1 MPDVVVL
8 GGGVGGMT
16 AAHELAERGFD
27 VSVLEHHH
35 VPGGKA
41 RSIPAPGTGTDG
53 RPDLPAEHGFRFFP
67 GFYRHVPD
75 TMRRIP
81 SGSSP
86 HGVFDHL
93 VSSTRAEIAR
103 IGAKAFIM
111 PARFPQ
117 SVGDLRLLFT
127 DAFLNDLG
135 IPVRDQ
141 LFFIEL
147 LVKLL
152 GSCDERRYG
161 EYEYQSWWDFSEA
174 TQHSTAYQDFLA
186 TGLTRSLVAAR
197 AEVMS
202 ARTGGYILLQLL
214 FDLANYGRSVDR
226 VLDGPTNEVWIQPW
240 LRHLNALGVTYR
252 EGVKVTGLRLD
263 GTRVAGVQVDGGEEV
278 SADWVVCALPVE
290 VATTLITDEMK
301 EVDPRLASLELLQT
315 RWMNGV
321 MFYLTRDVPLV
332 HGHVIYIDSPWA
344 LTSISQAQFWPGVD
358 LGARG
363 NGQVHGI
370 LSVDVSEWE
379 QPGMLYGKPAM
390 QCSKQEIIAEVWAQL
405 KAHLDLGGAGPLQD
419 GDRVGWFVDSDIRY
433 PNPRQDINLEPLL
446 VNTAGSWDHRP
457 DAATK
462 IENFLLA
469 SDYVRTYTDLAT
481 MEGANEAARRAVNAI
496 LDATGSREPKCR
508 VWPLH
513 EPALFAPVRAL
524 DRVRYQWEH
533 GTSAGGPPGPGPG
546 Q

>member
-1 MPDVVVL
+1 MSPAARPAACRRL
-8 GGGVGGMT
+8 EQEPTGG
-16 AAHELAERGFD
+16 
-27 VSVLEHHH
+27 
-35 VPGGKA
+35 
-41 RSIPAPGTGTDG
+41 
-53 RPDLPAEHGFRFFP
+53 PDLPAEHGFKRLFP

-127 DAFLNDLG
+127 DAFLFNDLG
-135 IPVRDQ
+135 IPVHDQ
-141 LFFIEL
+141 AL
-147 LVKLL
+147 LHRVAHQAAGLL
-152 GSCDERRYG
+152 RRAPLRGIRCGSR
-161 EYEYQSWWDFSEA
+161 WDFSEA

-202 ARTGGYILLQLL
+202 ARTGGYILLQVL
-214 FDLANYGRSVDR
+214 FDLANYGRWVDR

-240 LRHLNALGVTYR
+240 LRHLNALRGVTYR

-263 GTRVAGVQVDGGEEV
+263 GTRVAGVQVDSGEEV
-278 SADWVVCALPVE
+278 RANWVVCALPVE

-301 EVDPRLASLELLQT
+301 EVKPRLASLELLQT

-363 NGQVHGI
+363 NGQFHGI
-370 LSVDVSEWE
+370 LSVDV
-379 QPGMLYGKPAM
+379 
-390 QCSKQEIIAEVWAQL
+390 
-405 KAHLDLGGAGPLQD
+405 
-419 GDRVGWFVDSDIRY
+419 F
-433 PNPRQDINLEPLL
+433 
-446 VNTAGSWDHRP
+446 
-457 DAATK
+457 
-462 IENFLLA
+462 
-469 SDYVRTYTDLAT
+469 
-481 MEGANEAARRAVNAI
+481 
-496 LDATGSREPKCR
+496 
-508 VWPLH
+508 
-513 EPALFAPVRAL
+513 
-524 DRVRYQWEH
+524 
-533 GTSAGGPPGPGPG
+533 
-546 Q
+546 